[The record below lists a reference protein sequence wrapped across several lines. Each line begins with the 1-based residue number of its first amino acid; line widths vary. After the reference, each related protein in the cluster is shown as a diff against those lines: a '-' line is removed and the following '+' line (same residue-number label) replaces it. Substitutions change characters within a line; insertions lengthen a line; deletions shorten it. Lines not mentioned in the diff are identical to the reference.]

1 MNKTKG
7 YIPRGQFN
15 SDFMMELPNYLDIIA
30 YAKDPNHELD
40 IQYRGNG
47 VNIYYLGGSLLK
59 LTDKGRVEFDENY
72 FYRPS
77 KSSLRMTDIERLINV
92 KVDDDK
98 LSQISKFFKGKSSE
112 FIRPYK
118 AKAHAIK
125 ADLTEQRD
133 TMIERLKNAKGE
145 RVGQVLEEMKKVM
158 YDWKKALK
166 DAKIKTSVIDERGVQ
181 HYISLFNKEK
191 EPGSEFVVL
200 DLEYE
205 LSEKSLY
212 RIPEDKKT
220 QSGKRQ
226 PKIDIVAI
234 EKASGQLYVMEL
246 KYGLK
251 SAGGDAGV
259 DVHYQ
264 DYLNSVG
271 DDSKWRH
278 FLEDI
283 NILYQREKQDGVL
296 SEVCLK
302 QEKPVFV
309 FVLKPTKA
317 SDIKEFAKR
326 VADKCN
332 ADIPII
338 NLPIEKDY
346 KNPTRESHHLIL
358 ER

>member
-1 MNKTKG
+1 MNKSKG

-15 SDFMMELPNYLDIIA
+15 SDFMKELPNYLDIIA

-40 IQYRGNG
+40 IQYRGNS

-59 LTDKGRVEFDENY
+59 LTDKGSVEFDENY

-77 KSSLRMTDIERLINV
+77 KSSLRMTDIERLI
-92 KVDDDK
+92 K
-98 LSQISKFFKGKSSE
+98 LKDSVISQKSKFFKGKSSE
-112 FIRPYK
+112 FIKPYK
-118 AKAHAIK
+118 AKAYAIK
-125 ADLTEQRD
+125 ADLTKQRD
-133 TMIERLKNAKGE
+133 TMIELLKNAKGE
-145 RVGQVLEEMKKVM
+145 SVGQVLEEMKKTM
-158 YDWKKALK
+158 YDWKQALK
-166 DAKIKTSVIDERGVQ
+166 DAKIRTSVIGERGVQ
-181 HYISLFNKEK
+181 HYISLYNKEK

-212 RIPEDKKT
+212 CIPKNKKT

-226 PKIDIVAI
+226 PRIDIVAI
-234 EKASGQLYVMEL
+234 EKATGQLYVMEL

-271 DDSKWRH
+271 DDSKWRY

-302 QEKPVFV
+302 QEKPIFV

-317 SDIKEFAKR
+317 TDVKEFAKK
-326 VADKCN
+326 VAKECN

-346 KNPTRESHHLIL
+346 ENPTRQSHHLIL